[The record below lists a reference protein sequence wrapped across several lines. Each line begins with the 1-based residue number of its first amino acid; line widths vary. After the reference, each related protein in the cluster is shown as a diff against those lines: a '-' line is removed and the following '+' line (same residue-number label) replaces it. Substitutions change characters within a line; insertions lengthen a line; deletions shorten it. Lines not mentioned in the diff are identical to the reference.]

1 MRERECWEESKEQ
14 ERIEEERRLKDGE
27 MRKRFRSRV
36 YLIPDS
42 LFIFCTSWQFIHSLL
57 KLWKWCHSIH
67 QLFWQERR
75 GNSRAAYKPVY
86 GNTLD
91 TTATTTTTTVVPRK
105 TAMTSFETQWKTK
118 YFALAAW
125 VQLLCPLPSRGSQ
138 KQREV
143 HGRIP
148 VEVDG
153 KSSSLFGLLF
163 SFVKNRS
170 ENQRWLIVSNFHCR

>member
-1 MRERECWEESKEQ
+1 MW
-14 ERIEEERRLKDGE
+14 
-27 MRKRFRSRV
+27 KRFRSRV
-36 YLIPDS
+36 YLINDS
-42 LFIFCTSWQFIHSLL
+42 LFILCTSWQFIHSLL

-75 GNSRAAYKPVY
+75 GKSRSAYKPVY

-163 SFVKNRS
+163 SLSRTSQSINDGLLFLIFIAVKSSFVIGLKEEDLFGRCTRFEKS
-170 ENQRWLIVSNFHCR
+170 RES